1 MQPLNPDTVA
11 TFGDFMQP
19 QELRDFLRRVQ
30 LELGSHWP
38 ELEARWRAHDWAALQ
53 KGAHRLKSVVG
64 SVGCEALYHGL
75 NQLENRL
82 RAQPPSLPGDADLAQ
97 LQAAVAEAN
106 AALRAAVAA
115 PPELGPVQPSGTNT

>member
-38 ELEARWRAHDWAALQ
+38 ELEARWRARDWGALQ

-64 SVGCEALYHGL
+64 SVGCETLYHGL
-75 NQLENRL
+75 NQLESRL
-82 RAQPPSLPGDADLAQ
+82 RAQPLSPPGDAELAQ

-106 AALRAAVAA
+106 QALLAAVAA
-115 PPELGPVQPSGTNT
+115 PWPVQPSGTNT